1 MKDFLVR
8 HKIECNNHDDI
19 FIAVGKIIQAAQEWE
34 KQYKS
39 YVKMIGFKIDNID
52 KATLNKINR
61 RLVDNKI
68 ISEKEYKDLDMV
80 IQERNYI
87 NHEFFFDKS
96 YLIKKFNYCIMDMQ
110 AISSRL
116 ENIYNYIF
124 EATDVVT
131 NLISKFDKDPIRCPT
146 IFDED

>member
-8 HKIECNNHDDI
+8 LKIECNNQDDI

-34 KQYKS
+34 KLYKS
-39 YVKMIGFKIDNID
+39 YVRLIGFKFDNID
-52 KATLNKINR
+52 KATLNRINKC
-61 RLVDNKI
+61 LFDSKI

-80 IQERNYI
+80 TQERNYI
-87 NHEFFFDKS
+87 NHEFFVDKS
-96 YLIKKFNYCIMDMQ
+96 YLINESGCCIIDMQ

-131 NLISKFDKDPIRCPT
+131 NLIRKFNKDPIHCPT